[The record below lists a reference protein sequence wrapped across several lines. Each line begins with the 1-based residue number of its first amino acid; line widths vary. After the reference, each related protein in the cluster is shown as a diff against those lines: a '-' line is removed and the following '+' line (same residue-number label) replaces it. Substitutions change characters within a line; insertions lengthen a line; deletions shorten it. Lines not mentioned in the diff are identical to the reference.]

1 MIKISSQIRAK
12 RPEYQLTC
20 DQLRFD
26 LLFYKP
32 KSHARVVG
40 NEGPPHPP
48 PQLPKVEFW
57 AESPRRSAGFQPLE

>member
-12 RPEYQLTC
+12 RPEYQLTY

-40 NEGPPHPP
+40 NERPPY
-48 PQLPKVEFW
+48 LPKVEFW
-57 AESPRRSAGFQPLE
+57 AGSPRRSPGF